1 MVTDDDYAIAA
12 GQKVIQSIDKTEL
25 VSTPEVA
32 SE

>member
-12 GQKVIQSIDKTEL
+12 GQKVIQLVDNTEP